1 MTSGRASRLGL
12 LFLVSAAAPQR
23 LRAQHHDPDS
33 AQVVTADLPR
43 FWRAYDRLAHAAST
57 RDSLR
62 ALFEEYYLPASPGLV
77 DFIESRL
84 GSEYD
89 LLDVLRRRPGYYRAM
104 RPATLRIAA
113 AVPQVRL
120 VFAKWKAM
128 YPGAVFPDVYFVIGR
143 MNSGGT
149 TSSDKILIGAEMFG
163 RTPGSPDSELTPW
176 LRSVL
181 RGPDSI
187 ASIVAHELIHV
198 NQTGPEPTTLL
209 GAAIQEGSADFLGE
223 LISGGMINRSMHGY
237 GDAHE
242 AELWNAFAGEMH
254 GTDLSH
260 WLYQGNRAGPDRPAD
275 LGYYMGY
282 RITKAYYDKA
292 SDKPRAIA
300 EILSIRDF
308 DAFLAASG
316 YTDRFLPH

>member
-1 MTSGRASRLGL
+1 MNRLL
-12 LFLVSAAAPQR
+12 LALLALAPSVAA
-23 LRAQHHDPDS
+23 AQHHDPDS
-33 AQVVTADLPR
+33 AQVVTADIPR
-43 FWRAYDRLAHAAST
+43 FWRAIDRMARATTT
-57 RDSLR
+57 RDSVR

-77 DFIESRL
+77 DFLKSRL

-89 LLDVLRRRPGYYRAM
+89 LLEAVRRRPGTYHAM
-104 RPATLRIAA
+104 RPATLRLAA
-113 AVPQVRL
+113 AVPQVRQ
-120 VFAKWKAM
+120 VFARWKAI
-128 YPGAVFPDVYFVIGR
+128 YPGALFPDVYFVIGK

-163 RTPGSPDSELTPW
+163 RTGATPDSELSPW

-187 ASIVAHELIHV
+187 AAIVAHELIHV

-223 LISGGMINRSMHGY
+223 LVSGGMINQAMHGY

-242 AELWNAFAGEMH
+242 EELWNAFAAEMH

-282 RITKAYYDKA
+282 RITQAYYERAPDKT
-292 SDKPRAIA
+292 KAIA
-300 EILSIRDF
+300 EILSIQDY
-308 DAFLAASG
+308 DAFLTASG